1 MRKMRK
7 GQIFVISAPSGAGK
21 TSLVKHALTHVEDLR
36 VSVSYTTRQP
46 RPSEIRDKSYHYISK
61 ELFEEKIHQGDFAEY
76 AEVYG
81 EWYGTDWQQLAN
93 IRSQGYDVILEIDC
107 QGARIVKD
115 KIPEA
120 HLVFIL
126 PPSMEELKRR
136 LNKRNEDSEAVIEG
150 RLAKASNE
158 IQQCISFDY
167 IVFNDEFAD
176 ASEDLASIIR
186 SHRLKMDALDEEQ
199 RIKLE
204 KMIHL

>member
-1 MRKMRK
+1 MRK

-21 TSLVKHALTHVEDLR
+21 TSLVKHVLENVDDLR

-46 RPSEIRDKSYHYISK
+46 RPSEKPNQSYHYITK
-61 ELFEEKIHQGDFAEY
+61 EDFEDKIHQGDFAEY

-81 EWYGTDWQQLAN
+81 EWYGTDWQQLAS
-93 IRSQGYDVILEIDC
+93 IRAEGFDVILEIDC
-107 QGARIVKD
+107 QGARIIKE

-126 PPSMEELKRR
+126 PPSMDELKAR
-136 LNKRNEDSEAVIEG
+136 LQKRNEDSNAVIEG
-150 RLAKASNE
+150 RLAKAADE
-158 IQQCISFDY
+158 IQQCTSFDY
-167 IVFNDEFAD
+167 IIFNDLFED
-176 ASEDLASIIR
+176 ACQDLISIIR
-186 SHRLKMDALDEEQ
+186 AHRLRMDNLAQDQ